1 MQTTT
6 EMAGVKPENT
16 NFSDKN
22 RVFKYENLI
31 KSFREEFWPDFMSRD
46 AEISEKKP
54 VKSLKDWKI
63 YPDSDRKTRAEL
75 VNRAKANSK
84 SIEFM
89 AWLLEN
95 QNLCFEDNSSHLI
108 KHLNRKWIYID
119 LSDWKYSLEKVWFD
133 LLVKNLEYSKK
144 LSDFAIL
151 NWKSK
156 IEKQFIKLFNWDFV
170 SACVDYEVRMLEKLS
185 YRAIIE
191 LLERNYPD
199 EMAEI
204 KLQVCEL
211 EWVKSDIQHITLWN
225 IADLDENISLLKDSL
240 EVATSEEASELKKKI
255 KDLQTRRSN
264 LLKWAIKKLEDKK
277 KAIQKRLLKT
287 KKTVLPVMF
296 PIFCK
301 AYY

>member
-31 KSFREEFWPDFMSRD
+31 KSFKEEFWPDFMSRD

-84 SIEFM
+84 SIEFI

-95 QNLCFEDNSSHLI
+95 QNLCFEDNSYHLI

-119 LSDWKYSLEKVWFD
+119 LSDWKYSLEKVRFD

-240 EVATSEEASELKKKI
+240 EVVTSEEASELKKKI

-287 KKTVLPVMF
+287 KKTVLPVML